1 MTKEHEATELEDGK
15 SIYQQMVDAG
25 QKISSHATDLYVKV
39 TPESRAIINAYRFKC
54 NVTTFISQ
62 LDHERWYDIP
72 FAYDPAW
79 EAKYAK
85 V

>member
-1 MTKEHEATELEDGK
+1 MQDDKSLLEDGK
-15 SIYQQMVDAG
+15 SIYRQMVEAG
-25 QKISSHATDLYVKV
+25 QKISNHATDLYVKV
-39 TPESRAIINAYRFKC
+39 TPESRVIINSYQFKR

-62 LDHERWYDIP
+62 LDHERWYNIP

-79 EAKYAK
+79 EAKCAK